1 MIDPE
6 SINLMALPS
15 VALEERSQLPSTPCV
30 YFAIDSLG
38 AVQYIGRTIN
48 LNQRWIQHHR
58 YVQLSKMEAVRI
70 AYLFSDVDLLPSIE
84 AALIK
89 WFQPSLNGAE
99 IELGL
104 NDKRK
109 VSAYL
114 SEDLKEKAEKLA
126 AVEKR
131 SLSNFIEV
139 LLQSAVDKFE
149 AEGRSL

>member
-1 MIDPE
+1 
-6 SINLMALPS
+6 
-15 VALEERSQLPSTPCV
+15 
-30 YFAIDSLG
+30 
-38 AVQYIGRTIN
+38 
-48 LNQRWIQHHR
+48 
-58 YVQLSKMEAVRI
+58 MEAVRI